1 MINHRC
7 GVRWGRVAALVVA
20 ALLGGCLPQSRQPI
34 APTSEAIVEP
44 RLAGLWVGEHDGQA
58 IYVHVLL
65 RDLGMMDVVTVS
77 HEADGRGDWD
87 LYEAYVTAAGA
98 QRYINLQPSGSRGVN
113 ETDTPE
119 PYFFAAYEFSGRDR
133 LSVRFLRNQALSAAI
148 DANRL
153 TGTIDHDPSGISVTL
168 TDSAA
173 RIRDFL
179 ATASPRDLFDD
190 AIELR
195 RLDQPPA

>member
-1 MINHRC
+1 MIIHRS
-7 GVRWGRVAALVVA
+7 VARWSRLAGLVVA
-20 ALLGGCLPQSRQPI
+20 TLLGGCLPQSREPI
-34 APTSEAIVEP
+34 APASEAVAEP
-44 RLAGLWVGEHDGQA
+44 RLAGLWVGQHDGQA

-98 QRYINLQPSGSRGVN
+98 QRFINLQPSGTRGAN

-119 PYFFAAYEFSGRDR
+119 PYFFAAYEFAGRDR
-133 LSVRFLRNQALSAAI
+133 LSVRFLSNQALSAAI
-148 DANRL
+148 EANRL
-153 TGTIDHDPSGISVTL
+153 AGTVDRDASGPSVAL

-173 RIRDFL
+173 HIRDFL
-179 ATASPRDLFDD
+179 ATASPRDLFDE
-190 AIELR
+190 AIEFR

>member
-1 MINHRC
+1 
-7 GVRWGRVAALVVA
+7 
-20 ALLGGCLPQSRQPI
+20 
-34 APTSEAIVEP
+34 
-44 RLAGLWVGEHDGQA
+44 
-58 IYVHVLL
+58 
-65 RDLGMMDVVTVS
+65 MMDVVTVS

-98 QRYINLQPSGSRGVN
+98 QRFINLQPSGTRGAN

-119 PYFFAAYEFSGRDR
+119 PYFFAAYEFAGRDR
-133 LSVRFLRNQALSAAI
+133 LSVRFLSNQALSAAI

-153 TGTIDHDPSGISVTL
+153 AGTVDRDVSGPSVAL

-173 RIRDFL
+173 HIRDFL
-179 ATASPRDLFDD
+179 ATASPRDLFDE
-190 AIELR
+190 AIEFR

>member
-1 MINHRC
+1 MINHRS
-7 GVRWGRVAALVVA
+7 VARWSRLAGLVVA
-20 ALLGGCLPQSRQPI
+20 TLLGGCLPQSREPI
-34 APTSEAIVEP
+34 APASEAIVEP
-44 RLAGLWVGEHDGQA
+44 RLAGLWVGQHDGQA

-98 QRYINLQPSGSRGVN
+98 QRFINLQPSGTRGAN

-119 PYFFAAYEFSGRDR
+119 PYFFAAYEFAGRDR
-133 LSVRFLRNQALSAAI
+133 LSVRFLRSQTLSAAI

-153 TGTIDHDPSGISVTL
+153 AGTVDHDVGGPSVAL

-173 RIRDFL
+173 HIRDFL
-179 ATASPRDLFDD
+179 VTASPRDLFDD
-190 AIELR
+190 PIELR
-195 RLDQPPA
+195 RLEQPPV